1 MKFKYDK
8 QADAVYI
15 YLSHKQYA
23 YGKDLDDERRID
35 YASDHTPIGVELL
48 CVSKGVNMNGIPR
61 ADEIT
66 NVLEAE
72 GIKTYILEQQ
82 PSIPWQGYSNVVFN
96 VNIRSSAPKEVEESH
111 IKEEVTA

>member
-1 MKFKYDK
+1 MKFKHDK

-15 YLSHKQYA
+15 YFSDKQYA

-35 YASDHTPIGVELL
+35 YDPDDTPIGVELL

-61 ADEIT
+61 ADEIA

-72 GIKTYILEQQ
+72 GIKTYVIEQQ
-82 PSIPWQGYSNVVFN
+82 PSTTEQGYSNVVFS
-96 VNIRSSAPKEVEESH
+96 VSISSSAAQEVKESR